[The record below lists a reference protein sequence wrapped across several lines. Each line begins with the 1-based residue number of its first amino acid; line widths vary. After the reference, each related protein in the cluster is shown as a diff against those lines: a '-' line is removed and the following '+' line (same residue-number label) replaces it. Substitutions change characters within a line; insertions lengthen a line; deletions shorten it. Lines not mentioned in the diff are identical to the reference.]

1 MKKFLLIFIFLLS
14 ECGFQPVYL
23 NKNLKEIEF
32 NKIILEGNIDIN
44 RKIVGSL
51 SFKENKLNNT
61 LNNLLIKSS
70 YKITETSKNSKG
82 QVESYKSQINLN
94 LIIKDGKEI
103 INSKNFFKE
112 FSYNNKD
119 NKFELVRYQNEVKD
133 NLIYKIIEDIILYLN
148 I

>member
-14 ECGFQPVYL
+14 ECGYQPVYL
-23 NKNLKEIEF
+23 NKSLNEIEF
-32 NKIILEGNIDIN
+32 NKITLEGNVDIN
-44 RKIVGSL
+44 RKIVSSL
-51 SFKENKLNNT
+51 SFKENKLNDT
-61 LNNLLIKSS
+61 LNHLLIKSS

-82 QVESYKSQINLN
+82 QVESYKSKINLN

>member
-14 ECGFQPVYL
+14 ECGFQPVYY
-23 NKNLKEIEF
+23 NKSLKEIEF
-32 NKIILEGNIDIN
+32 NKITLEGNVDIN
-44 RKIVGSL
+44 RKIIGSL
-51 SFKENKLNNT
+51 SFKENKLNDT